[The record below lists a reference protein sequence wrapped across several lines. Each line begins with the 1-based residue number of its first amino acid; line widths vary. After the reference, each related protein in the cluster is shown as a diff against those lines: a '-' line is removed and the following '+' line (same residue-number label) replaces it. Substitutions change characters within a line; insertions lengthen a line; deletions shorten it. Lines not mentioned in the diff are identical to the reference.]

1 MTYFIIYYRGTQTF
15 LSTIPLMNPKRNPKF
30 KCGLFFTHNLF
41 LVILHIFFGIHRCFT
56 SEKLKSCWSLCV
68 TEGPTFL
75 VYTGFHGGLEHL
87 KIETRLIEVRG
98 QKNEKREQRTAQ
110 KKSKMKEFPDT
121 QNQRVSWRILYA
133 PTSLDGKRSFYLQ
146 KNPSWKTV

>member
-1 MTYFIIYYRGTQTF
+1 MYEYRCDE
-15 LSTIPLMNPKRNPKF
+15 R
-30 KCGLFFTHNLF
+30 
-41 LVILHIFFGIHRCFT
+41 
-56 SEKLKSCWSLCV
+56 LKTK
-68 TEGPTFL
+68 TEGPTLL

-121 QNQRVSWRILYA
+121 QNQRVS
-133 PTSLDGKRSFYLQ
+133 
-146 KNPSWKTV
+146 